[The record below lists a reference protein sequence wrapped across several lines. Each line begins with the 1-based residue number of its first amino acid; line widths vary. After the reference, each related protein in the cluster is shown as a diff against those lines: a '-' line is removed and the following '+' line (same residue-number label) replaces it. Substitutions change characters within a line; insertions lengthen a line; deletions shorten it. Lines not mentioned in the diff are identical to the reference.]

1 MAEGKD
7 GTKRVVIVCENSK
20 TVYCIVASL
29 STRSFEILMKTIKI
43 DDVHFQMLVDLSKR
57 CRMKPNSLIEDLI
70 QETYASKAKRKSNN
84 SN

>member
-1 MAEGKD
+1 
-7 GTKRVVIVCENSK
+7 
-20 TVYCIVASL
+20 
-29 STRSFEILMKTIKI
+29 MKTIKI

-57 CRMKPNSLIEDLI
+57 WRMKPNSLIEDLI